1 MKSILKNSD
10 YITKLIINEL
20 QWIIITYLLFV
31 KMQHS
36 PIEEQIKIAL
46 VNSLSMNEELRN

>member
-1 MKSILKNSD
+1 
-10 YITKLIINEL
+10 
-20 QWIIITYLLFV
+20 
-31 KMQHS
+31 MQHS